1 MRVTRRRF
9 LTLAGGGA
17 GALLCAR
24 SPRAAAWTQEPVARA
39 SDADWIIVNALHKHI
54 EGADRLLML
63 WAGVALVAVFRD
75 LLQCALI
82 AMGKLQSLAGLVG
95 VSALAAVLTMWFG
108 ITWWGAAAVLIGQ
121 IVGELI
127 NLAGIIHMLR
137 KSMRQTTA

>member
-1 MRVTRRRF
+1 MFV
-9 LTLAGGGA
+9 LAI
-17 GALLCAR
+17 GALELGYFLVVWFMR
-24 SPRAAAWTQEPVARA
+24 
-39 SDADWIIVNALHKHI
+39 DWIMVNVLHKHI
-54 EGADRLLML
+54 DGADRLLIL

-127 NLAGIIHMLR
+127 NLAGIVHMLR
-137 KSMRQTTA
+137 KSMRHAKE